1 MAEILDREKK
11 VAFLE
16 DILKSAKTNLNEL
29 LINEGKKRLMDE
41 NGKILFVSDHGPM
54 DEGCHIYLKLDKNN
68 TPFFHVR
75 KTMHYNALELSRWDN
90 KDCLTAGETLE
101 YAQRYLS
108 HNYDTFTE
116 QIRLEFYSIS
126 EGD

>member
-29 LINEGKKRLMDE
+29 LINEGKKSLMDGD
-41 NGKILFVSDHGPM
+41 GKILFVSYHGSI

-75 KTMHYNALELSRWDN
+75 KTMHYRAFELSKWDN
-90 KDCLTAGETLE
+90 QDCLTAGETLE
-101 YAQRYLS
+101 YALRYLP

-116 QIRLEFYSIS
+116 QIRLEF
-126 EGD
+126 